1 MSCQMFS
8 IIKNLVLTQVNF
20 KLQHILSQ
28 LELQAVQVSDVA
40 HGPLFMCLLNGSKGP
55 FITSLTWNSGPINKH
70 AFTNYDYTAIKLR
83 NWKWARHFFTFVLN
97 KLICS
102 GKRTKCPPPCCCFPL
117 FDEGDSQTNLFHVM
131 GTLSDVQGQVGDLL
145 KPPVILKGEEVQGL
159 CLTAVE
165 NTRQPATFTSTCRF
179 YKTVVLKDSDV
190 RLTWIE
196 RFLLNQ
202 MKLNVSCNI
211 IMGMN

>member
-179 YKTVVLKDSDV
+179 YKTVVLKESDV
-190 RLTWIE
+190 RLTRIE

-202 MKLNVSCNI
+202 MKLNV
-211 IMGMN
+211 